1 MSLLGPISDASVR
14 DCPFRS
20 RSVGTTGRQVRRT
33 APVENF
39 SQDLRPDLVD
49 GPMTVAEVVFTPAP
63 RRERHSDLQKNRAPA
78 AAPSPRARVRF
89 RQIMAL

>member
-1 MSLLGPISDASVR
+1 MTLWGPLSDASVR

-20 RSVGTTGRQVRRT
+20 GSVGTTGRQGRRT

-49 GPMTVAEVVFTPAP
+49 GPMTVPMWCSHRLREESATRICRKIEPP
-63 RRERHSDLQKNRAPA
+63 PLRR
-78 AAPSPRARVRF
+78 PRAHVP
-89 RQIMAL
+89 ASVK